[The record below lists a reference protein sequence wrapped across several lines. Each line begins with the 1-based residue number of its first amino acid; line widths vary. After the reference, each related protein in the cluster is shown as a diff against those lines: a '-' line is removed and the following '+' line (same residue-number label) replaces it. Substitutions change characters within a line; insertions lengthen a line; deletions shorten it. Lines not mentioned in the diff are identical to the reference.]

1 MDTTQSKYFIEHR
14 PRRNRRTA
22 AIRDMVRET
31 ALRPADFIYPLFV
44 IEGENK
50 FEPIKSMPGVSRLS
64 LDLLVKEVKQAC
76 DVGVPSVALFAAL
89 DDSLKDEVATEST
102 NPDGLMQRAI
112 RTLKEKVP
120 EVAVITD
127 VAMDPFSSEGHDGYV
142 QDGKILNDPTLEI
155 LAKMAVSQAEAGA
168 DIIAPSDM
176 MDGRVGVI
184 RQALDEAG
192 HEETGILA
200 YSAKYASSFY
210 GPFREALDSAP
221 RHGDKKTYQMDY
233 ANSREAVREV
243 LLDIEEG
250 ADMVMVKPGMPYL
263 DVIAKVREV
272 STVPVAAYQV
282 SGEYAMIEAVA
293 ANGWMDGEALMF
305 ETLTAIKRAGAD
317 MILTYFAKR
326 AAEKLTL

>member
-1 MDTTQSKYFIEHR
+1 
-14 PRRNRRTA
+14 
-22 AIRDMVRET
+22 
-31 ALRPADFIYPLFV
+31 
-44 IEGENK
+44 
-50 FEPIKSMPGVSRLS
+50 
-64 LDLLVKEVKQAC
+64 VKQAY
-76 DVGVPSVALFAAL
+76 DLGVPAVALFAAI
-89 DDSLKDEVATEST
+89 DDSLKDEVATESH

-142 QDGKILNDPTLEI
+142 EDGKILNDPTLEI
-155 LAKMAVSQAEAGA
+155 LAKMSVSQAEAGA
-168 DIIAPSDM
+168 DMVAPSDM

-192 HEETGILA
+192 FEETGILA

-221 RHGDKKTYQMDY
+221 RHGDKKTYQMDF

-263 DVIAKVREV
+263 DVIAKVREI

-282 SGEYAMIEAVA
+282 SGEYAMIEAVT
-293 ANGWMDGEALMF
+293 ANGWMDGEALMT
-305 ETLTAIKRAGAD
+305 ETLTSIKRAGAD

-326 AAEKLTL
+326 MAERLQ

>member
-1 MDTTQSKYFIEHR
+1 
-14 PRRNRRTA
+14 
-22 AIRDMVRET
+22 MVRET
-31 ALRPADFIYPLFV
+31 DLKPADFIYPLFV
-44 IEGENK
+44 IEGENLT
-50 FEPIKSMPGVSRLS
+50 EPINSMPGVSRLS
-64 LDLLVKEVKQAC
+64 LDLLVEEVRQAA
-76 DVGVPSVALFAAL
+76 DLGVPAVALFAAI
-89 DDSLKDEVATEST
+89 DDDLKDEVATEST

-155 LAKMAVSQAEAGA
+155 LSRMAVSQAEAGA
-168 DIIAPSDM
+168 DMVAPSDM

-192 HEETGILA
+192 FEETGILA

-221 RHGDKKTYQMDY
+221 RHGDKKTYQMDF
-233 ANSREAVREV
+233 ANSREAIREV

-263 DVIAKVREV
+263 DVIAKVREI

-293 ANGWMDGEALMF
+293 ANGWMDGEALMV
-305 ETLTAIKRAGAD
+305 ETLTSIKRAGAD
-317 MILTYFAKR
+317 VILTYFAKR
-326 AAEKLTL
+326 IAETLRSK

>member
-1 MDTTQSKYFIEHR
+1 MIEHR
-14 PRRNRRTA
+14 PRRNRRTPA
-22 AIRDMVRET
+22 LRSMVRET
-31 ALRPADFIYPLFV
+31 DLKPADFIYPLFV
-44 IEGENK
+44 IEGEK
-50 FEPIKSMPGVSRLS
+50 KTEPINSMPGVSRFS
-64 LDLLVKEVKQAC
+64 LDLLVEEVKQAY
-76 DVGVPSVALFAAL
+76 DLGVPAVALFAAI
-89 DDSLKDEVATEST
+89 DDSLKDEVATESH

-142 QDGKILNDPTLEI
+142 EDGKILNDPTLEI
-155 LAKMAVSQAEAGA
+155 LAKMSVSQAEAGA
-168 DIIAPSDM
+168 DMVAPSDM

-192 HEETGILA
+192 FEETGILA

-221 RHGDKKTYQMDY
+221 RHGDKKTYQMDF

-263 DVIAKVREV
+263 DVIAKVREI

-282 SGEYAMIEAVA
+282 SGEYAMIEAVT
-293 ANGWMDGEALMF
+293 ANGWMDGEALMT
-305 ETLTAIKRAGAD
+305 ETLTSIKRAGAD

-326 AAEKLTL
+326 MAERLQ